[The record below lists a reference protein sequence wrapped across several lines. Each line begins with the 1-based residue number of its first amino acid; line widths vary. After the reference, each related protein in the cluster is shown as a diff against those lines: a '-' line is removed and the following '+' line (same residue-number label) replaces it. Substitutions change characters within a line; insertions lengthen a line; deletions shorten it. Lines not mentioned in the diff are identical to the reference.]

1 MSCLMLRGL
10 CRLDVKLPPR
20 TFRES
25 SVNMVQKIH
34 FTIIIII
41 TLDPFFCFYSRKR
54 KDHRLKKNPALV
66 PAVIPLKFLKSLI
79 PTGGYLSEDSEILT
93 PTSPPASPL
102 SDRNDHETHARRF
115 DVFIV
120 LFKRIIKLLLQ

>member
-1 MSCLMLRGL
+1 MFVSIQ
-10 CRLDVKLPPR
+10 
-20 TFRES
+20 E
-25 SVNMVQKIH
+25 
-34 FTIIIII
+34 
-41 TLDPFFCFYSRKR
+41 KR
-54 KDHRLKKNPALV
+54 KDHRLKKNPAYV

-93 PTSPPASPL
+93 PTSPPTSSPASPL